1 MKLRVVVGILLLL
14 VGVGL
19 PIAAT
24 TTHGPPW
31 GFRGHQAVVVEVTGT
46 VEGTISEARRV
57 RERALDDKFAIV
69 PNAHLDVGDEV
80 RVARL
85 SQARIRLESADI
97 VVGDGVRMTLV
108 QAGVRL
114 TRGLVEIALRGG
126 ARTFTVELETG
137 GSIVLRGVGASAR
150 VLADG
155 KGGAVAWV
163 SDGSLEGR
171 TARGEVL
178 GEPGREIVIRDDEA
192 RVGDRRTEFNVTA
205 TCASQKLNVVA
216 PAMTQVFAAG
226 ALAYPDV
233 AAGADTGSVLLDVDA
248 GTSVVPVLVRDI
260 HGQLGRTSASCG
272 RKQP

>member
-24 TTHGPPW
+24 STNGPPW
-31 GFRGHQAVVVEVTGT
+31 GFRGHRAVVVEVTGT
-46 VEGTISEARRV
+46 VEGTLPEPRRAR
-57 RERALDDKFAIV
+57 EQAIDDKLTVV
-69 PNAHLDVGDEV
+69 PNARLDVGDEV

-85 SQARIRLESADI
+85 SQARLRLEAADV
-97 VVGDGVRMTLV
+97 VVGDGVRMSLV
-108 QAGVRL
+108 PAGIRL
-114 TRGLVEIALRGG
+114 TRGLVEVALREG
-126 ARTFTVELETG
+126 ARAFTVELETG

-163 SDGSLEGR
+163 TDGSLEGR
-171 TARGEVL
+171 TAHGEVL
-178 GEPGREIVIRDDEA
+178 GEPGRELIIRGDEA
-192 RVGDRRTEFNVTA
+192 RVGDRRSALTVTA

-216 PAMTQVFAAG
+216 PALTQVFAAG

-233 AAGADTGSVLLDVDA
+233 AAGADTGSVLLDIDA
-248 GTSVVPVLVRDI
+248 GTAVVPVLVRDI
-260 HGQLGRTSASCG
+260 HGQLGKTSASCL
-272 RKQP
+272 RK